1 MMRRL
6 VFSII
11 FCGAIC
17 SASAQCPE
25 PGTSA
30 AVWGNHFTASNL
42 EQACSE
48 GIRWMEVTMNTCYR
62 GVPMEQISPRIDA
75 MKKTIDST
83 DMKVWSVHLPFSR
96 TLDISVSNDSLRR
109 ENVAFMAKMIRRSA
123 IFSPQRLVLHPSSEP
138 IADEERERRIAC
150 AIESIRELKPAA
162 DAAGVMLCIENLPR
176 TCLGNTPEE
185 LVRIVDAVPGVY
197 ICFDTNHYVKGTT
210 THFIETA
217 GERIRTV
224 HMSDFDF
231 ENECHWLPFEGD
243 VEWAAFLR
251 DMTEKA
257 HYDGVWMHEV
267 KRIRRNGNETTT
279 ADIAAGYARMYNE
292 YQTETTK

>member
-1 MMRRL
+1 MMNRL
-6 VFSII
+6 ILALLL
-11 FCGAIC
+11 CGTIC
-17 SASAQCPE
+17 SASAQRPE

-30 AVWGNHFTASNL
+30 AVWGKRFTAADL
-42 EQACSE
+42 ERACSE
-48 GIRWMEVTMNTCYR
+48 GIGWIEATMNSCYR

-83 DMKVWSVHLPFSR
+83 GMNVWSVHLPFSR
-96 TLDISVSNDSLRR
+96 TLDISVTDDSLRR

-123 IFSPQRLVLHPSSEP
+123 IFAPQRLVLHPSSEP
-138 IADEERERRIAC
+138 IADEDRERRIAC
-150 AIESIRELKPAA
+150 AIESIRELQPAA
-162 DAAGVMLCIENLPR
+162 DAIGALLCIENLPR

-197 ICFDTNHYVKGTT
+197 ICFDTNHYVGGTT
-210 THFIETA
+210 AHFIDVA

-231 ENECHWLPFEGD
+231 ENECHWLPFEGEID
-243 VEWAAFLR
+243 WAAFLR
-251 DMTEKA
+251 DMEEKA

-267 KRIRRNGNETTT
+267 KRIRRNGAETAT
-279 ADIAAGYARMYNE
+279 ADIAAGYARMYNQ
-292 YQTETTK
+292 YKTETTK